1 LLYES
6 LSYSREAVDQLAW
19 WRLVTASFAH
29 LSPAHALGNGLGL
42 ALLAL
47 GLEPVVR
54 LPRLLAVLL
63 AGAFA
68 TGLGIH
74 CLTDLAWYAG
84 MSGALWAVAGHGAY
98 AIGRE
103 APLAGRAMLAAL
115 ALFVYLDQFRSLTW
129 SGELLAPQAHLYGFV
144 TGVTIAVIEAR
155 LQPGRAPR
163 IARTGLLLRLLAPT
177 GPGTGDM
184 TGVRAGSPVPPSS
197 VRRFHRAS
205 GSGS

>member
-1 LLYES
+1 MIYES
-6 LSYSREAVDQLAW
+6 LFYSREAVDQLEW

-29 LSPAHALGNGLGL
+29 LSPSHALGNGLGL

-47 GLEPVVR
+47 GLGPVVR

-63 AGAFA
+63 AGAVA

-103 APLAGRAMLAAL
+103 APLAGRSMLAAL
-115 ALFVYLDQFRSLTW
+115 ALFVWLDQFRSLTW

-144 TGVTIAVIEAR
+144 TGVTIAVLEGWWQPAR
-155 LQPGRAPR
+155 RPQVG
-163 IARTGLLLRLLAPT
+163 RTGFLLRLLAPL
-177 GPGTGDM
+177 GDPARL
-184 TGVRAGSPVPPSS
+184 RAGSPARPSS
-197 VRRFHRAS
+197 AHPGHRPS